1 MKSVIL
7 LFLFI
12 GIIFM
17 VIGYIKTNQKC
28 PPPIIE
34 YRYYP
39 KTFNQQMED
48 EVPVS
53 MIFGKMFKDKTP
65 WIRNYK

>member
-1 MKSVIL
+1 MRSIIL

-28 PPPIIE
+28 PPPIVE

-39 KTFNQQMED
+39 KTFNQQMEN
-48 EVPVS
+48 EVPIS
-53 MIFGKMFKDKTP
+53 MIYGKMFKDKTP
-65 WIRNYK
+65 WIRDL

>member
-1 MKSVIL
+1 MKSIIL

-39 KTFNQQMED
+39 KTFKQEMED

-65 WIRNYK
+65 GIRNL

>member
-17 VIGYIKTNQKC
+17 IIGYIKTNQKC

-39 KTFNQQMED
+39 KTFNQEMKD
-48 EVPVS
+48 ETPVS
-53 MIFGKMFKDKTP
+53 MIFGKMFSDKTP
-65 WIRNYK
+65 WIRNS

>member
-39 KTFNQQMED
+39 KTFNQEMKD

-53 MIFGKMFKDKTP
+53 MIFGKMFKNKTP
-65 WIRNYK
+65 GIRNL

>member
-1 MKSVIL
+1 MKSIIL

-39 KTFNQQMED
+39 KTFNQQMES
-48 EVPVS
+48 ETLIFS
-53 MIFGKMFKDKTP
+53 MIFGKMFSDKTP
-65 WIRNYK
+65 WIRNL

>member
-1 MKSVIL
+1 
-7 LFLFI
+7 
-12 GIIFM
+12 M

-39 KTFNQQMED
+39 KTFNQQMES
-48 EVPVS
+48 ETPVS
-53 MIFGKMFKDKTP
+53 MIFGKMFSDKTP
-65 WIRNYK
+65 WIRNL